1 MSDYYGSDFMTI
13 TDEDGQE
20 YELEI
25 LFELE
30 YNGFTYL
37 AVIPADDH
45 DGELSQL
52 DVCILKSV
60 EEDGE
65 QILCAV
71 EDDAELETVYNLIM
85 DKLYE
90 EEEED

>member
-1 MSDYYGSDFMTI
+1 MSDYYGSDYMTI

-37 AVIPADDH
+37 AVIPAGAEEDTDL
-45 DGELSQL
+45 E
-52 DVCILKSV
+52 VNILKSI
-60 EEDGE
+60 EENGE
-65 QILCAV
+65 PLLCAIEDQDELDAV
-71 EDDAELETVYNLIM
+71 NALIMEKLYEDDDAEDI
-85 DKLYE
+85 
-90 EEEED
+90 